1 MIGLVILVAQK
12 LHFLDVF
19 KHFIFVLLFWDTLY
33 IHVEKEL
40 LKVSIPHWSIRSQ
53 LELRLAHKNA
63 ACFLALPW
71 KGNTKKNIF

>member
-33 IHVEKEL
+33 IHVEEEL
-40 LKVSIPHWSIRSQ
+40 LKVSIPHWSIGS
-53 LELRLAHKNA
+53 RLAHKNA
-63 ACFLALPW
+63 ACFLALLL
-71 KGNTKKNIF
+71 GV